1 MHETRKCAKIHIL
14 AEVFQYFEEEE
25 MKKKILLGLF
35 VVLIVFVGL
44 AAGPPPAKYSE
55 ELVTGPSEGNHRLDC
70 TIIRPWSKR
79 AGLGDTQYPVIVW
92 GHGWGG
98 NNQAGQY
105 TTAGYKPG
113 LIEWAIDG
121 PYIVIAANAWSVQES
136 DILAC
141 LQWIVDQNTTAG
153 SEYEGVVNTAKIGLA
168 GHSQG
173 GGAIIKAGDGEP
185 NGFDIT
191 AVVPMNPYGPSWI
204 DAGKQAGPMMIL
216 GGTADVVTP
225 VSSFEAVWEAIRTND
240 QGGLLAVLEGGDHSS
255 DAWGPPGKDPTLHNF
270 GRYQE
275 ITELWWQFFL
285 NDNANAGRKLKR
297 ILDKDPWETQ
307 YTSGDGF

>member
-1 MHETRKCAKIHIL
+1 MHKTRKCAKIHIL
-14 AEVFQYFEEEE
+14 AEVIQYFEEEE
-25 MKKKILLGLF
+25 MKKKFLLGLF

-44 AAGPPPAKYSE
+44 AAGPPAAEYSE
-55 ELVTGPSEGNHRLDC
+55 DVTGPSKGNHSLDC
-70 TIIRPWSKR
+70 TIFRPWSI
-79 AGLGDTQYPVIVW
+79 ASGPEDTQYPVIVW
-92 GHGWGG
+92 GNGWGG
-98 NNQAGQY
+98 NDVDGD
-105 TTAGYKPG
+105 TTTDGYKPG
-113 LIEWAIDG
+113 LIEWANDG
-121 PYIVIAANAWSVQES
+121 PYIVIAANAWSVQEG
-136 DILAC
+136 DIQAC
-141 LQWIVDQNTTAG
+141 LQWIVDQNANKK
-153 SEYEGVVNTAKIGLA
+153 SEYYGVVNTGKIGLA

-204 DAGKQAGPMMIL
+204 DAGKQGGPMMLL

-225 VSSFEAVWEAIRTND
+225 VSSFEAVWDAIQTNG

-255 DAWGPPGKDPTLHNF
+255 DAWGLPCEDPTLHNF

-285 NDNANAGRKLKR
+285 NDNVSAGRKLKR
-297 ILDKDPWETQ
+297 ILDKDPWDTQ

>member
-1 MHETRKCAKIHIL
+1 LHKTRKRAKIHIL
-14 AEVFQYFEEEE
+14 AEVIQCFEEED
-25 MKKKILLGLF
+25 MKRKILLGFF

-44 AAGPPPAKYSE
+44 AAGPSPAEYSE
-55 ELVTGPSEGNHRLDC
+55 QDEIGSSNGNHRLDC
-70 TIIRPWSKR
+70 TIFRPWTEASGPDNTR
-79 AGLGDTQYPVIVW
+79 YPVIVW
-92 GHGWGG
+92 GNGWGG
-98 NNQAGQY
+98 NDVAGD
-105 TTAGYKPG
+105 TTTDGYKPG
-113 LIEWAIDG
+113 LVEWATDG
-121 PYIVIAANAWSVQES
+121 PYIVIAANQWSVQEG

-173 GGAIIKAGDGEP
+173 GGAVIKAGDGEP
-185 NGFDIT
+185 NSLDIT

-204 DAGKQAGPMMIL
+204 DAGKQDGPVMLL
-216 GGTADVVTP
+216 GGTADIVTP
-225 VSSFEAVWEAIRTND
+225 VSSFEAVWEAIQTNG
-240 QGGLLAVLEGGDHSS
+240 QGGLLAVLEGGKHSD
-255 DAWGPPGKDPTLHNF
+255 DAWGTEGEKPWDYNF

-297 ILDKDPWETQ
+297 ILDKDPWDTQ
-307 YTSGDGF
+307 GLQQQF